1 MKFEFEE
8 GFYETAKSQEIVV
21 FDEIKRN
28 LHISLVFERLSE
40 CKMECSVS
48 RILVLLHKNLLEI
61 SKYLKQNCLRS
72 FQEDTWFLVKC
83 QPKNLLKGLTSIS

>member
-1 MKFEFEE
+1 VKFEFEE

-72 FQEDTWFLVKC
+72 FQEDT
-83 QPKNLLKGLTSIS
+83 